1 MIQNLNDQLMRK
13 GMKIEDLENQ
23 LSLYRND
30 KFRKNFQIK
39 TVNNPGSQGQNVR
52 ELSKKQQ
59 KQINSDKEDLKINLE
74 QRQQEETLKKEIE
87 QKNNDISSLSVKLAQ
102 KEKKISE
109 LERKI
114 KEINADFSV
123 INLI

>member
-1 MIQNLNDQLMRK
+1 MRK

-39 TVNNPGSQGQNVR
+39 KVNNQANQSQNV
-52 ELSKKQQ
+52 SKKQQ
-59 KQINSDKEDLKINLE
+59 KQITNEKDDMKINLE

-102 KEKKISE
+102 KDKKISE

-114 KEINADFSV
+114 KEINSDFSV
-123 INLI
+123 IQFI